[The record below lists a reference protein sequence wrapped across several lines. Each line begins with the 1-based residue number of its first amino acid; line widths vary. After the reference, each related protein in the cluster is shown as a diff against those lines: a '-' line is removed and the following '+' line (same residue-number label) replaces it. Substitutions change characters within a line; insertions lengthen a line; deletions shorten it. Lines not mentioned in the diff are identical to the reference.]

1 MLPAGRV
8 LGRELLVGADELP
21 ELRMRLVEELE
32 PNALGSALDLD
43 ARTDR
48 GQTGHVDVQHCP
60 GVDTG
65 TWPFWTKASGSKP
78 ARSVKRHDSSVV
90 VGIGSAR

>member
-8 LGRELLVGADELP
+8 LGGELLVGADELP

-32 PNALGSALDLD
+32 PDAFGSSLDLD

-60 GVDTG
+60 GV
-65 TWPFWTKASGSKP
+65 
-78 ARSVKRHDSSVV
+78 
-90 VGIGSAR
+90 